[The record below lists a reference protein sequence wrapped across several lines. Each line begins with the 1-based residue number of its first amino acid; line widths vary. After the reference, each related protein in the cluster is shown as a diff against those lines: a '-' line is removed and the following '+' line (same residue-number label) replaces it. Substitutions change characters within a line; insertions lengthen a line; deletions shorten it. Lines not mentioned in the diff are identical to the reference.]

1 MSSSNI
7 FTARLLEASSS
18 AYAGAA
24 AGLLLE
30 NQPDLAERYAPNAF
44 KMWKAHLEQRVL
56 ELIAALDTEEP
67 RLFSSRIR
75 WERRAFAA
83 RELNEPDLR
92 SALDCLRR
100 VLEEELPALAR
111 EPAIRFLDPA
121 LQALDEVL
129 QDEPALDPSNPIHR
143 HALEYIE
150 TTLRGEGT
158 EGIKQLKAAIVQGG
172 LEIPEAYSVLLTA
185 QREVGR
191 MWHLGQLDVSEEH
204 LVTANTQRATS
215 AVAELAPKQPSNG
228 KTALV
233 AAVADN
239 NHSLAVRVLADLFE
253 IAGWRSICLGPD
265 VPPADIATAT
275 KHFEVDLVALSV
287 ALPTQLA
294 SARRSIE
301 AVRSHSEER
310 TKIMVGGGAFVDAP
324 DLWRTLGADGFVAS
338 VEDAVALGGQ
348 LIGLENS
355 AA

>member
-24 AGLLLE
+24 ASLLLE
-30 NQPDLAERYAPNAF
+30 HQPDLAERYAPNAF

-67 RLFSSRIR
+67 RLFASRIR

-92 SALDCLRR
+92 SALDCLRQ
-100 VLEEELPALAR
+100 VFEEELPKSAR
-111 EPAIRFLDPA
+111 GPAISFLDPA
-121 LQALDEVL
+121 LQTLDEVL
-129 QDEPALDPSNPIHR
+129 QDEPALDPSNLIER

-158 EGIKQLKAAIVQGG
+158 EAIKQLKAAIVDG
-172 LEIPEAYSVLLTA
+172 LGIDEAYGVLLAA
-185 QREVGR
+185 QRDVGR

-215 AVAELAPKQPSNG
+215 AVAELAPRQPTNG
-228 KTALV
+228 KTVLV

-275 KHFEVDLVALSV
+275 RHFEVDLVALSV
-287 ALPTQLA
+287 ALPTQLK
-294 SARRSIE
+294 SARKTIDAIQSNPE
-301 AVRSHSEER
+301 PS

-324 DLWRTLGADGFVAS
+324 DLWKTLGADGFVAS
-338 VEDAVALGGQ
+338 VDDAVGLGGR
-348 LIGLENS
+348 LIGLEDS